1 MLSGQAWADDFTI
14 GNLKYT
20 ITDAEKHEVSV
31 GKISDNNKP
40 EGDLVIP
47 AEVEYEG
54 EKYAVTSI
62 GEGAFKYCGNLTS
75 VTLPNSVTSIS
86 EWAFYDCS
94 KFTEI
99 NVENTNTNFTSE
111 NGVLFNKDKTAIVY
125 CPTGKTGT
133 YTIPETVTHIAQ
145 YAFFNC
151 DGLTSVTIPNTITQ
165 IEKYAFFSCSG
176 LTLVTIPNSVTSIGE
191 NAFDGCSSLI
201 AVTIPESVTSIGE
214 DAFDHCS
221 KLTEIN
227 VENTN
232 TNYTSENG
240 VLFDK
245 AKTTLICCP
254 DGKTGT
260 YIIPNSVTSIGDKA
274 FDFCSNL
281 TSVTIPNS
289 VTRIG
294 HFAFYGCSGLT
305 SVTIL
310 NSFPSI
316 GADAFDGFSS
326 LAYNEY
332 DNSYYL
338 GNDENPYLWLIK
350 AKSTDI
356 TSCEI
361 NENCKYIYNDAFS
374 SCSSL
379 KSVTIPNSVTNIGE
393 HPFYG
398 CSSMQ
403 SITLPYVF
411 EHHIGYM
418 FDGCDIDIWVD
429 EPVDGNP
436 NVITTRSYSIPS
448 TLKSITVNGGKIPYE
463 AFCKCNNLTSLTITE
478 SVTSI
483 DEFAFYG
490 CTIDTLT
497 YNTKAFSRLSGGI
510 VQTVIIGD
518 SITEIAEWAFYG
530 KDCLTSIIIPNSVT
544 KIGNDAFADCENL
557 TYNVYDNANYL
568 GNDDNPYLVLV
579 AAKDKDI
586 KSCDI
591 NFRCRIIY
599 DDAFYGCKQLSA
611 ILIPDLVLNFSGYA
625 FARCDN
631 LTSINVESGNT
642 NYSSENGDV
651 YSKDKKNLVC
661 VPAGKTGDYT
671 VSNSVDSICGYSFS
685 RSNLTSITIPFGVK
699 SIASYAF
706 YYCEKLNVLTIPM
719 GVEFIDENTIW
730 ECKNLTIYCE
740 ETSRPKGWS
749 EYWNDYHKIVWG
761 YKPTLVTES
770 AANAVNIY
778 AYGNTIVVEN
788 ATDEISV
795 YDAMGRLVGRDAI
808 NRVRTEIRINTAGL
822 YIVKVGNVAKRVMVN
837 N

>member
-1 MLSGQAWADDFTI
+1 MRKFFTLIFAVMFAGQAWADDFTI

-47 AEVEYEG
+47 AEVENEG
-54 EKYAVTSI
+54 VKYAVTSI
-62 GEGAFKYCGNLTS
+62 GEGAFKYC
-75 VTLPNSVTSIS
+75 
-86 EWAFYDCS
+86 D
-94 KFTEI
+94 
-99 NVENTNTNFTSE
+99 
-111 NGVLFNKDKTAIVY
+111 
-125 CPTGKTGT
+125 
-133 YTIPETVTHIAQ
+133 
-145 YAFFNC
+145 
-151 DGLTSVTIPNTITQ
+151 
-165 IEKYAFFSCSG
+165 
-176 LTLVTIPNSVTSIGE
+176 
-191 NAFDGCSSLI
+191 
-201 AVTIPESVTSIGE
+201 
-214 DAFDHCS
+214 
-221 KLTEIN
+221 
-227 VENTN
+227 
-232 TNYTSENG
+232 
-240 VLFDK
+240 
-245 AKTTLICCP
+245 
-254 DGKTGT
+254 
-260 YIIPNSVTSIGDKA
+260 
-274 FDFCSNL
+274 NL

-289 VTRIG
+289 VKSIG
-294 HFAFYGCSGLT
+294 DLAFVDCSKLESITIPNSVTQIGLWAFLWCSGLT

-310 NSFPSI
+310 NSVTTI
-316 GADAFDGFSS
+316 GDEAFDGCSS
-326 LAYNEY
+326 LTYNEY

-338 GNDENPYLWLIK
+338 GNDDNPYLWLIK

-374 SCSSL
+374 SCSRLTSI
-379 KSVTIPNSVTNIGE
+379 TIPNSVKNIGK

-418 FDGCDIDIWVD
+418 FDGCDFDISVD

-436 NVITTRSYSIPS
+436 NVLTTRSYSIPS

-497 YNTKAFSRLSGGI
+497 YNTKAFSELSGVI
-510 VQTVIIGD
+510 QTVIIGD
-518 SITEIAEWAFYG
+518 SITEIADQAFWG
-530 KDCLTSIIIPNSVT
+530 MKSLTSIIIPNSVT
-544 KIGNDAFADCENL
+544 KIGKNAFAYCENL
-557 TYNVYDNANYL
+557 KYNVYDNANYL

-591 NFRCRIIY
+591 NFRCRFIY
-599 DDAFYGCKQLSA
+599 DGAFYGCKQLSE
-611 ILIPDLVLNFSGYA
+611 ILIPDLVSNFSGYA

-631 LTSINVESGNT
+631 LTSINVESGNI

-651 YSKDKKNLVC
+651 YSKDKKNLIC
-661 VPAGKTGDYT
+661 VPAGKTGEYT

-685 RSNLTSITIPFGVK
+685 GSNLTSVTIPFGVK

-719 GVEFIDENTIW
+719 GVGFIDGYAIW

-761 YKPTLVTES
+761 YKPTTVTETS
-770 AANAVNIY
+770 ANVVNIY
-778 AYGNTIVVEN
+778 THGNTVVVEN

-795 YDAMGRLVGRDAI
+795 YDAMGRLVARRDDVHI
-808 NRVRTEIRINTAGL
+808 VSTNEIRVNNPGL
-822 YIVKVGNVAKRVMVN
+822 YIVKVGNEAKRVMVN